1 MKTVLADP
9 RLITVDLG
17 ALRPFPNHARKHDR
31 AKAKSLTRSIEAVSL
46 IDPIIIDE
54 NDVILS
60 GHLRVACC
68 RKLGHSAIPAIR
80 VTHLKPHEKR
90 AFVIAANRFPER
102 GGWDRELLQLEMSQ
116 LLEFADQIDIETTGF
131 EIPEVDMLF
140 AADSDQQTEAVDD
153 DIPEPPSEP
162 VTQPGDLWALDDHRI
177 LCGSSLEKAS
187 WDRLMGTDKAGLCI
201 TDPPYNVR
209 IKGHVT
215 SKRHAEFA
223 MASGEMS
230 AAEFIAFL
238 RRGLGLA
245 VTFSHDGALHY
256 IAMDHRHLRE
266 LYAAV
271 DPIYSEQLNLIVW
284 AKTNAGMGS
293 FYRSRHELFALF
305 KVGSAA
311 HVNNVQ
317 LGRYGRNRS
326 NVWTYPGANTFR
338 KGRDTDIAD
347 HPTIKPVQL
356 LADAILDASRPG
368 DIVIDGFGGSGSI
381 ILAAE
386 RTQRRARVIELEPK
400 YVDVAIKRW
409 STFTG
414 KQARLIDRAAPLALP
429 PPARC
434 LPRNQGEWS

>member
-1 MKTVLADP
+1 M
-9 RLITVDLG
+9 
-17 ALRPFPNHARKHDR
+17 
-31 AKAKSLTRSIEAVSL
+31 
-46 IDPIIIDE
+46 
-54 NDVILS
+54 
-60 GHLRVACC
+60 
-68 RKLGHSAIPAIR
+68 
-80 VTHLKPHEKR
+80 
-90 AFVIAANRFPER
+90 
-102 GGWDRELLQLEMSQ
+102 GG
-116 LLEFADQIDIETTGF
+116 DQ
-131 EIPEVDMLF
+131 
-140 AADSDQQTEAVDD
+140 
-153 DIPEPPSEP
+153 
-162 VTQPGDLWALDDHRI
+162 
-177 LCGSSLEKAS
+177 
-187 WDRLMGTDKAGLCI
+187 AGLCI
-201 TDPPYNVR
+201 TDPPFNVR

-215 SKRHAEFA
+215 SKHHDEFA

-238 RRGLGLA
+238 RQSAGLA
-245 VTFSHDGALHY
+245 AAFSRDGALHY

-293 FYRSRHELFALF
+293 FYRSRHEFFALF
-305 KVGSAA
+305 KVGTAA

-326 NVWTYPGANTFR
+326 NVWTYAGANTFR
-338 KGRDTDIAD
+338 QGRDKDLAD

-409 STFTG
+409 STLTG

-429 PPARC
+429 PPARR
-434 LPRNQGEWS
+434 LSHDKGERS